1 MIRGTDV
8 TVRSFEQ
15 GGVDR
20 LGNPI
25 MEASEQAV
33 GNVLVQPG
41 ATMDMEA
48 SRPEGAVVAFTL
60 HFPKTWTGPLE
71 GCEIDLPQPW
81 GGTYRVIG
89 SPAPYMDENTP
100 TPWHM
105 AVEVEAAHG

>member
-15 GGVDR
+15 DGVDR

-25 MEASEQAV
+25 VEAREQAV
-33 GNVLVQPG
+33 GNVLIQPG
-41 ATMDMEA
+41 ATQDMEA

-71 GCEIDLPQPW
+71 GCEVDLPQPW

-89 SPAPYMDENTP
+89 SPAPYMDGNTP